1 MRVAI
6 QWLAVV
12 GVGTVLGSACSSSDR
27 SMRPTELTFITPSVS
42 AGSGGTEPNA
52 ATAGGGA
59 ESGGAES
66 GGAESGGAENG
77 GAAGV
82 AGANELA
89 GAGGADP
96 CAGDYLCP
104 QVAYWSHGIIK
115 VDLPISVADAAD
127 AVFTACRND
136 ECHSAKGSAAVHGV
150 AFDFLDPDA
159 HDGWVYTEKED
170 GFISLNFDDSGAT
183 PFAVLD
189 WRFTQYGE
197 LIANDHYSLT
207 IQPASASAATTLFDD
222 QVNYGVVA
230 ADASLVSEGF
240 CSHCSEV
247 SLGTVDARAAP

>member
-1 MRVAI
+1 M
-6 QWLAVV
+6 
-12 GVGTVLGSACSSSDR
+12 D
-27 SMRPTELTFITPSVS
+27 PTELTFITPSDS
-42 AGSGGTEPNA
+42 AGSGGTEPSA
-52 ATAGGGA
+52 AAAGGGV
-59 ESGGAES
+59 ENGGV
-66 GGAESGGAENG
+66 ENG

-82 AGANELA
+82 VGANDQA
-89 GAGGADP
+89 GSGGANP

-104 QVAYWSHGIIK
+104 AVPYYSHGIIK

-127 AVFTACRND
+127 AVFTACRNE
-136 ECHSAKGSAAVHGV
+136 ECYSAKGSAAVHGV

-159 HDGWVYTEKED
+159 DDGWVYTEEVD
-170 GFISLNFDDSGAT
+170 GFISLNFDDAGAT

-197 LIANDHYSLT
+197 LTANDHYSLT

-230 ADASLVSEGF
+230 ADASLVSEGY

-247 SLGTVDARAAP
+247 CFGTVDARTSR